1 MILGIKKAVRLWQLR
16 RRFPMSTIH
25 TGAIADLSSVLES
38 YSVLFPD
45 TILLR
50 SIVGRYSYV
59 QSKSVINN
67 AQIGPFCSIAPNVQI
82 GLASHP
88 INRVSSS
95 PVFYDPSQPL
105 PRFFTASTY
114 NTDNTAKTTVHAD
127 VWIGQGAMIKAGVT
141 IGVGAVIGAGAVVT
155 RDVEAYSVV
164 GGVPAR
170 EIKRRFDDA
179 TCQRLIDSKWWE
191 LDDVTLTRLAI
202 FFSNPEKFL
211 SEINELV
218 QSKLK

>member
-1 MILGIKKAVRLWQLR
+1 MISGIKKAVRLWQLR

-59 QSKSVINN
+59 QSESVINN
-67 AQIGPFCSIAPNVQI
+67 AQIGPFCSIAANVQI

-88 INRVSSS
+88 INGVSSS

-105 PRFFTASTY
+105 PRFFTSSTY
-114 NTDNTAKTTVHAD
+114 NTDNTPKTTVCAD

-141 IGVGAVIGAGAVVT
+141 IGTGAVIGAGAVVT

-170 EIKRRFDDA
+170 EIKKRFDNE
-179 TCQRLIDSKWWE
+179 TIQKLLTSKWWE
-191 LDDVTLTRLAI
+191 LDESTLLRLAPL
-202 FFSNPEKFL
+202 FSDTNAFLDALEK
-211 SEINELV
+211 
-218 QSKLK
+218 K